1 MRNTTALCAGQ
12 GWGQMGIGFLHD
24 LLLPS
29 HVTGRGANVWE
40 RRRWLSPEALD
51 FLDGL
56 LRYDHQVGTGVL
68 TLELRVVVCVR
79 RGGGSHFQAPAEVG
93 AQYITSLRGVQ
104 PVSVVVGP
112 SYFGWEKGGGA
123 AHTERMQNNA
133 QASCMLCAGLLNCM
147 CSDVPAECTC
157 TWKPSENAV

>member
-29 HVTGRGANVWE
+29 HVAGRGANVWE

-56 LRYDHQVGTGVL
+56 LRYAHQVGTGVL

-79 RGGGSHFQAPAEVG
+79 RGGGGGSHFQAPAEVG
-93 AQYITSLRGVQ
+93 AQYITS
-104 PVSVVVGP
+104 
-112 SYFGWEKGGGA
+112 WGGGFSLSRSWWA
-123 AHTERMQNNA
+123 LLILGGKRGEGLHAQNECKIMHKRLA
-133 QASCMLCAGLLNCM
+133 CYVQAC
-147 CSDVPAECTC
+147 
-157 TWKPSENAV
+157 